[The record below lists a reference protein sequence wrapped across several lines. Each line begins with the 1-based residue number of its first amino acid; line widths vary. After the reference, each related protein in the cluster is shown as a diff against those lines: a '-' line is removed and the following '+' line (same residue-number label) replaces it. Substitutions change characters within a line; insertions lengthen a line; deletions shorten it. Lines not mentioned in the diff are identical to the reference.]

1 MPTVHLVSEEEAT
14 GLVKEVYDD
23 IKRTRNIER
32 VPNIWRALAV
42 NPTQLRFN
50 WERVKT
56 LMAEGR
62 LSRREKEIIALAVS
76 ITNGCEYCIHS
87 HTAALKRLGLDDA
100 ALGELV
106 AVVDLFNGMNRV
118 AEAYQIEPDVMPP
131 VEEKTGRERQNP

>member
-1 MPTVHLVSEEEAT
+1 MPTVKLVSEEEAQ
-14 GLVKEVYDD
+14 GIVKEVYED
-23 IKRTRNIER
+23 IKRTRNLER

-42 NPTQLRFN
+42 NPVQLQFN

-56 LMAEGR
+56 IMADGH
-62 LSRREKEIIALAVS
+62 LDRRTKEIIALAVS
-76 ITNGCEYCIHS
+76 ITNGCEYCIYS

-118 AEAYQIEPDVMPP
+118 ADAYQVEPDVLPP
-131 VEEKTGRERQNP
+131 IT

>member
-1 MPTVHLVSEEEAT
+1 MPTVKLVSEEDAT
-14 GLVKEVYDD
+14 GVVKEIFDD

-56 LMAEGR
+56 LMADGR
-62 LSRREKEIIALAVS
+62 LDRRTKEIIALAVS
-76 ITNGCEYCIHS
+76 ITNGCEYCVNS

-118 AEAYQIEPDVMPP
+118 ADAYQIEPDVKPP
-131 VEEKTGRERQNP
+131 VEA

>member
-1 MPTVHLVSEEEAT
+1 MPTVKLVSEEDAT

-23 IKRTRNIER
+23 IKRTRKVER

-42 NPTQLRFN
+42 NPEQLRFN

-56 LMAEGR
+56 LMADGR
-62 LSRREKEIIALAVS
+62 LDRRTKEIIALAVS
-76 ITNGCEYCIHS
+76 ITNGCEYCINS
-87 HTAALKRLGLDDA
+87 HTTALKRLGLDDA

-118 AEAYQIEPDVMPP
+118 ADAYQIEPDVKPP
-131 VEEKTGRERQNP
+131 VDA